1 MSRVTF
7 GAGRSQSKQGNAFQ
21 EGHSQNKHLASI
33 EIVGGEVLLG
43 GARGGGF
50 NIQNIKMVSCF
61 WRTKIPTKLKSASLE
76 NSQPFSEH

>member
-43 GARGGGF
+43 GARGGRVQHTKY
-50 NIQNIKMVSCF
+50 QNGV
-61 WRTKIPTKLKSASLE
+61 LLLE
-76 NSQPFSEH
+76 DQNSNKT